1 MGGNQEMKAI
11 SGGKVTTDLGA
22 KSKQHGWRRSWS
34 WLGWIILVA
43 VLGLLWY
50 LRTWWHAPL
59 MFIYTN
65 PAIIEALLIWLLL
78 HWLWFRRRW
87 VGAKVWEYDKTDSQ
101 GHKTGK
107 RGKVTFRY
115 LWFSYI
121 LVLPALLV
129 ALPLV
134 ANVAQKVDI
143 VNRIQYQKISRL
155 PDAVKNVRLM
165 PEVVAYRYA
174 RDALQLSQYKLGTE
188 HVALID
194 GKVSFTFPL
203 VPDGLVLT
211 FTAKNKGMT
220 YVNATTQERNSQIV
234 WKDMKIGEGMKVT
247 DSLWWNLHRVRYWV
261 DTEEPYYVP
270 KDGEVY
276 TVVPVIAYDYGFK
289 WGLVYAVPVFAG
301 SFIVDSQGHIQLVSP
316 TQALQHPVLKDNL
329 IFPEHLSR
337 VYVDAYQYK
346 KGVINRFF
354 LHEDQIEIQDV
365 GDNPQPFLMD
375 TQAGLKWFV
384 SAEPYGESHGVFK
397 IFLVDA
403 RTGDIDLYELP
414 EDQVLTGPVRALDYV
429 RRSNPLVDWNLFNMV
444 EPLPFVRDGVLYWK
458 TAVIPNDYAGIA
470 YQAFV
475 DSRNNNVIEL
485 KTDREVAD
493 FIAGKLN
500 SAPGPA
506 APSVPGAP
514 RAPGQPPT
522 PANQQELIKQI
533 RQKMQELDQLLKQL
547 EAQSSP
553 SGGGR

>member
-1 MGGNQEMKAI
+1 MGGDKEV
-11 SGGKVTTDLGA
+11 KVSLGTKGA
-22 KSKQHGWRRSWS
+22 AQLGSKKERQRRRSSWA
-34 WLGWIILVA
+34 WLGWAFLVA
-43 VLGLLWY
+43 ILALLWY

-59 MFIYTN
+59 MFIYTH
-65 PAIIEALLIWLLL
+65 PAIIEGFLVWAVL

-87 VGAKVWEYDKTDSQ
+87 VGVKVWEYDKTDAR
-101 GHKTGK
+101 GHKTGQ
-107 RGKVTFRY
+107 RGKATFRY
-115 LWFSYI
+115 LWFSYLLI
-121 LVLPALLV
+121 LPALV
-129 ALPLV
+129 VVLPLF

-143 VNRIQYQKISRL
+143 VNRVQYQKIGQL
-155 PDAVKNVRLM
+155 PDAVENVRLM

-234 WKDMKIGEGMKVT
+234 WKDMKIGEGMKIT

-261 DTEEPYYVP
+261 DTEEPYYIP

-301 SFIVDSQGHIQLVSP
+301 SFVVDSQGHIQVVSP
-316 TQALQHPVLKDNL
+316 DKALEHPVLKGNL

-337 VYVDAYQYK
+337 VYISAYEYK
-346 KGVINRFF
+346 NGAINRFF
-354 LHEDQIEIQDV
+354 LHRDQIELQDV

-375 TQAGLKWFV
+375 TEAGLKWFA

-403 RTGDIDLYELP
+403 RTGAIDLYELP
-414 EDQVLTGPVRALDYV
+414 EDQVLTGPIRALDYV

-475 DSRNNNVIEL
+475 DSRNNSVVEL
-485 KTDREVAD
+485 KTDAEVAD
-493 FIAGKLN
+493 FIAGKLRATPAPGTP
-500 SAPGPA
+500 SAPG
-506 APSVPGAP
+506 APG
-514 RAPGQPPT
+514 APGQPPA

-547 EAQSSP
+547 EGQSP
-553 SGGGR
+553 SAGGER